1 MIKRLEALIAGVLVA
16 SRWLM
21 APLYIGLIAALIVV
35 GVEFFRELIHTI
47 AGFAGLDTDGV
58 ILAVLKLIDLVLI
71 ANLVLIMISA
81 GIGTLGAMASE
92 VEHAGWVEF
101 VGKVDFSG
109 LKLKVV
115 ASLIAIAAVDLL
127 ESFVGIDT
135 AVKSDVLWQIAIL
148 MAFVVSGVLLAWMD
162 RLVAEPHE

>member
-1 MIKRLEALIAGVLVA
+1 
-16 SRWLM
+16 
-21 APLYIGLIAALIVV
+21 
-35 GVEFFRELIHTI
+35 
-47 AGFAGLDTDGV
+47 
-58 ILAVLKLIDLVLI
+58 VLKLIDLVLI

-81 GIGTLGAMASE
+81 GIGTLGAVVASA
-92 VEHAGWVEF
+92 EHSGWGEF

-127 ESFVGIDT
+127 ESFVEIAT
-135 AVKSDVLWQIAIL
+135 TPKSDVLWQIAIL

>member
-1 MIKRLEALIAGVLVA
+1 MIKRLEALVAGALVA

-21 APLYIGLIAALIVV
+21 APLYVGLIAALIVV

-47 AGFAGLDTDGV
+47 AGFAGLDTDAV

-92 VEHAGWVEF
+92 AEHAGWVEF

-115 ASLIAIAAVDLL
+115 ASLVAIAAVDLL
-127 ESFVGIDT
+127 ESFVDIDAMNKTDLAWRLGIL
-135 AVKSDVLWQIAIL
+135 A
-148 MAFVVSGVLLAWMD
+148 AFVITGVLLAWMD
-162 RLVAEPHE
+162 RLVAEPHK

>member
-1 MIKRLEALIAGVLVA
+1 MIKRLEALIAGALVA

-21 APLYIGLIAALIVV
+21 APLYIGLIAAMIVV
-35 GVEFFRELIHTI
+35 GVEFFRELIHIVT
-47 AGFAGLDTDGV
+47 GFTDLDTDGV

-71 ANLVLIMISA
+71 ANLVLIIISA
-81 GIGTLGAMASE
+81 GIGTLGAMAPE
-92 VEHAGWVEF
+92 TEHAGWVEF

-135 AVKSDVLWQIAIL
+135 AVKSDVPWQIAIL